1 MHPVS
6 ARLVFST
13 CPDANTASLLARTLV
28 AERLAACVNVVGGV
42 VSTYRWQESVQVDD
56 EVLLVIKTTADR
68 LDALQAR
75 LLALHRYDVPEFI
88 AIEPDAVEPRYAAWL
103 AEATAAP

>member
-1 MHPVS
+1 MT

-13 CPDANTASLLARTLV
+13 CPDASTAAQLARTLV

-42 VSTYRWQESVQVDD
+42 VSTFRWQDSVQVED

-68 LDALQAR
+68 IDALKAR
-75 LLALHRYDVPEFI
+75 LLAPHRYDVPEFV
-88 AIEPDAVEPRYAAWL
+88 AIEPAAVEPRYAAWL
-103 AEATAAP
+103 TESTAAP

>member
-1 MHPVS
+1 VN

-13 CPDANTASLLARTLV
+13 CPDANTASQLARTLV

-42 VSTYRWQESVQVDD
+42 VSTYRWQESVQVED

-75 LLALHRYDVPEFI
+75 LVALHRYDVPEFV
-88 AIEPDAVEPRYAAWL
+88 AIEPVAVEPRYAAWL
-103 AEATAAP
+103 DASTADA